1 MCVFVVA
8 SVLGSG
14 KEFTKEGRG
23 RGAYCQAGGDGVSG
37 CISMCV
43 INLRMP
49 LHFQIQ
55 KQSKTVQLISTFIY
69 LLLDLMGPCPL
80 RNSRQQRALSLHKL
94 ILELSRLTCA

>member
-23 RGAYCQAGGDGVSG
+23 RGAYCQAGGGGVSG

-55 KQSKTVQLISTFIY
+55 KQSKKSVQLSTSFTTY
-69 LLLDLMGPCPL
+69 
-80 RNSRQQRALSLHKL
+80 NFF
-94 ILELSRLTCA
+94 

>member
-49 LHFQIQ
+49 LYFQIQ
-55 KQSKTVQLISTFIY
+55 KQSKTVQISTFIY

-80 RNSRQQRALSLHKL
+80 CNSRQQRALSLHEL